1 MSSTASRSFD
11 TKQNSGSNQNSDSG
25 QNSGG
30 QNSGGQNSGGQN
42 ISKNAAANAGA
53 NEVSEIREDFQ
64 TLLGDV
70 GSSVST
76 FCKNRPQMAALMIF
90 TLGFYVGWK
99 IKPW

>member
-11 TKQNSGSNQNSDSG
+11 TKQNSGSNQNSDS
-25 QNSGG
+25 
-30 QNSGGQNSGGQN
+30 GQNSGGQN

-76 FCKNRPQMAALMIF
+76 FCKNRPQLAALMIF